1 MRDEEGKRKG
11 FDRPRDSY
19 LERDDLSE
27 LDWQDKQLAAV
38 DARLLRET
46 PGAAPET
53 GRLAMQTDRTAG
65 GEQPDEDG
73 TAANATCSHHV
84 GAESHLTSVGV
95 WPRSLRYPHP
105 TMGPA
110 PRVDVGAAT
119 SHNHE
124 LTSL

>member
-65 GEQPDEDG
+65 GEQPDAG
-73 TAANATCSHHV
+73 TSIGVKIMEPSRAQKTKGGGVVEAVAA
-84 GAESHLTSVGV
+84 EKKLII
-95 WPRSLRYPHP
+95 RER
-105 TMGPA
+105 
-110 PRVDVGAAT
+110 
-119 SHNHE
+119 
-124 LTSL
+124 